1 MSRGLCQ
8 DEAFRCC
15 RFCHVS
21 IPEDRDGGG
30 GMNSKGAAGTDR
42 DEGYSLPEKTDWTVR
57 GSPEAKG
64 ERGAHLRP
72 ENGT

>member
-1 MSRGLCQ
+1 
-8 DEAFRCC
+8 
-15 RFCHVS
+15 
-21 IPEDRDGGG
+21 
-30 GMNSKGAAGTDR
+30 MNSKGAAGTDR
-42 DEGYSLPEKTDWTVR
+42 EEGYSLPEKTDWTVR